1 MVAVIGGAIHFNSRW
16 TVQGHFASQWTVNAH
31 NFPRSLP
38 LTKFDDR
45 WTHRKGS
52 CISITPL
59 PGTTPHPLPPPPP
72 PPQWFP
78 AFTAFEMPIK
88 RGIQDYCFV
97 FHERSYPKSED
108 SATFIIEDQSHLLY
122 KQVRN
127 IARTKSSLTAF
138 TFQSIPSVFLIF
150 STKKKTTILV

>member
-72 PPQWFP
+72 PPTMISSIYSLRNAYKKGNSRLLF
-78 AFTAFEMPIK
+78 
-88 RGIQDYCFV
+88 CFSRKILSKV
-97 FHERSYPKSED
+97 GRLCYIHYRRSISPPLQASEKHSTDKEFFNCLHIPVD
-108 SATFIIEDQSHLLY
+108 SQCFSHLLY
-122 KQVRN
+122 
-127 IARTKSSLTAF
+127 
-138 TFQSIPSVFLIF
+138 
-150 STKKKTTILV
+150 